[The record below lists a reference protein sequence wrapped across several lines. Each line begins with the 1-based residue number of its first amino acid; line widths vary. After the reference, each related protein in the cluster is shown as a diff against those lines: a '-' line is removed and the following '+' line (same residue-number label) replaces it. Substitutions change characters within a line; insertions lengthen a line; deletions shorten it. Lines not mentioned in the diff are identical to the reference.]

1 MGIPPGQTAA
11 VTNLPPH
18 GPQHTQQWY
27 LPPTAPRRG
36 FLASLRVGQKAL
48 LLFGG
53 GFVAMLL
60 ACCGGLV
67 VVGAF
72 TDPPQDAGRPAGQ
85 AAPAAVVN
93 SEPSPSPS
101 AVAEAGE
108 VTPAPSASALVE
120 KRTVTETAAIPYS
133 TRRVNDPNLAKG
145 KTKVKTA
152 GVNGVKTRTYEV
164 TYTDGVETAKTL
176 VSEVVT
182 KQPVTKVIL
191 VGTKPTSSSSCD
203 PNYAWACVPIAS
215 DVDCAGG
222 SGNGPAYVTG
232 PVKVIGTDIYD
243 LDRDGDGI
251 GCD

>member
-1 MGIPPGQTAA
+1 M
-11 VTNLPPH
+11 TNLPPH

-48 LLFGG
+48 LFFGG

-60 ACCGGLV
+60 ACCGGLA

-72 TDPPQDAGRPAGQ
+72 TDPAPDAARPAGN
-85 AAPAAVVN
+85 AAPAAVVD
-93 SEPSPSPS
+93 SEPSPSAA
-101 AVAEAGE
+101 AVVEAAE
-108 VTPAPSASALVE
+108 VTPAPSASPTVE
-120 KRTVTETAAIPYS
+120 KRTVTETAAIPYQ
-133 TRRVNDPNLAKG
+133 TRRVNDPTLAKG
-145 KTKVKTA
+145 KTKVRTA
-152 GVNGVKTRTYEV
+152 GVNGVKTRTFEV
-164 TYTDGVETAKTL
+164 TFVDGVQTTKTL
-176 VSEVVT
+176 VSEAVT
-182 KQPVTKVIL
+182 KQPVTRVIL
-191 VGTKPTSSSSCD
+191 VGTKATSSCD
-203 PNYAWACVPIAS
+203 PNYTWACVPIAS

>member
-1 MGIPPGQTAA
+1 MGVPPGQTAA

-36 FLASLRVGQKAL
+36 FLASLRVGQRAL
-48 LLFGG
+48 LFFGG

-60 ACCGGLV
+60 TCCGGLA

-72 TDPPQDAGRPAGQ
+72 SDEPRDGSRPAGN

-93 SEPSPSPS
+93 AEPSASPS
-101 AVAEAGE
+101 ASALAESGE
-108 VTPAPSASALVE
+108 VTPAPSASATVE

-133 TRRVNDPNLAKG
+133 TRRVNDPTLAKG

-152 GVNGVKTRTYEV
+152 GVNGVKTRTYEL
-164 TYTDGVETAKTL
+164 TYTDGVQTAKTL
-176 VSEVVT
+176 ISEVVT

-191 VGTKPTSSSSCD
+191 VGTKAPSCH
-203 PNYAWACVPIAS
+203 PNYAWVCVPIAS

-222 SGNGPAYVTG
+222 TGNGPAYVTG
-232 PVKVIGTDIYD
+232 PVKVIGADVYD